1 MIIEH
6 VLQRTIKT
14 PARMM
19 REGVPIG
26 QMIEDSL
33 INAIHD
39 CKQRGEEVVE
49 ITVKL
54 SEEDR
59 LNLTR

>member
-39 CKQRGEEVVE
+39 CKQSGEEVVN
-49 ITVKL
+49 ITVTL

-59 LNLTR
+59 LHLER

>member
-6 VLQRTIKT
+6 LLQRTIKT

-26 QMIEDSL
+26 QMIEDAL
-33 INAIHD
+33 CNAINTQD
-39 CKQRGEEVVE
+39 SGEEVVE

-59 LNLTR
+59 LHLER

>member
-26 QMIEDSL
+26 QMIEDAL
-33 INAIHD
+33 VNAINTQD
-39 CKQRGEEVVE
+39 SGEEVVE